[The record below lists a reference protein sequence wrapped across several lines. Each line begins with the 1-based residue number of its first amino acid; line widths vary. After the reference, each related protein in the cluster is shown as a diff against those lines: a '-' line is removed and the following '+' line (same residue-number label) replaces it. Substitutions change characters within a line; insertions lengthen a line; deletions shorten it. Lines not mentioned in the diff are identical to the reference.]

1 MVPNQVSNNLRKT
14 SNFTNTLEMEL
25 WRPLFA
31 QYLVN
36 ILTVIC
42 LHPWLHQ
49 LLLTGPDCFHRH
61 HSPAPILPHRIR
73 PLFFFFFD
81 KLTFLSFQHQDR
93 TPKWSYF
100 CGIHWRWMLRRPLR
114 LVGDLSG
121 QKRFQIFIFG
131 AVSPFR
137 GFRGLDH
144 SWHESWQLRSL
155 ISFSSPWQAS
165 WVRCQKGRFT
175 VKVDLV
181 LTLVVVQKPTLTCP
195 RNNLFPLW
203 TVKSGEFCTSKKDK
217 IPR

>member
-1 MVPNQVSNNLRKT
+1 MSASLAASAPIDGTR
-14 SNFTNTLEMEL
+14 
-25 WRPLFA
+25 
-31 QYLVN
+31 
-36 ILTVIC
+36 
-42 LHPWLHQ
+42 
-49 LLLTGPDCFHRH
+49 LL
-61 HSPAPILPHRIR
+61 SPAPLPR
-73 PLFFFFFD
+73 PHPSSSDQTTLFLLLWQADFFIF
-81 KLTFLSFQHQDR
+81 SHQDR

-181 LTLVVVQKPTLTCP
+181 LTLVLLQNPTLTSP

>member
-81 KLTFLSFQHQDR
+81 KLTFFIFSTPEPNPKVVLLLWNPLEMNAEATFKVSGR
-93 TPKWSYF
+93 PKWAKKVSDLYF
-100 CGIHWRWMLRRPLR
+100 WRCVAL
-114 LVGDLSG
+114 
-121 QKRFQIFIFG
+121 
-131 AVSPFR
+131 
-137 GFRGLDH
+137 
-144 SWHESWQLRSL
+144 
-155 ISFSSPWQAS
+155 
-165 WVRCQKGRFT
+165 
-175 VKVDLV
+175 
-181 LTLVVVQKPTLTCP
+181 
-195 RNNLFPLW
+195 
-203 TVKSGEFCTSKKDK
+203 
-217 IPR
+217 